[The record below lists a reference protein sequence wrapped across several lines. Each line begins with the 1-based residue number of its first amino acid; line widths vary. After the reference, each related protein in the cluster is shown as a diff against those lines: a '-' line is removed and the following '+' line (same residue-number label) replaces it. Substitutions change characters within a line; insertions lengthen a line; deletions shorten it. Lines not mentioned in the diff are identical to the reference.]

1 MGGYGAG
8 QSQDEMV
15 LDWNTMQNWAPSVSP
30 SSAGFPTNLLLLY
43 SLHLNTDESE
53 TKQG

>member
-15 LDWNTMQNWAPSVSP
+15 LDWNTMKKNAELGPKCLS
-30 SSAGFPTNLLLLY
+30 
-43 SLHLNTDESE
+43 
-53 TKQG
+53 